1 MRKEYKLQFEALFRI
16 LWVVVF
22 ALFYA
27 LGGIQFKWIRRFVA
41 PVWLGGG
48 LYLFSRDWWKVF
60 QIVLL
65 IPALHAGYGADVL
78 FHKLFRRGLYGLYTG
93 ITPVWMFIQK
103 GAWRV
108 YLVNFLLCIAV
119 SVVFGVWNPFESAR
133 IEGLTI
139 GFTVGW
145 LSIMTARRRDGNSS

>member
-60 QIVLL
+60 QIV
-65 IPALHAGYGADVL
+65 
-78 FHKLFRRGLYGLYTG
+78 
-93 ITPVWMFIQK
+93 FIECQQWK
-103 GAWRV
+103 QFIR
-108 YLVNFLLCIAV
+108 FLQISQV
-119 SVVFGVWNPFESAR
+119 IISVFKR
-133 IEGLTI
+133 
-139 GFTVGW
+139 
-145 LSIMTARRRDGNSS
+145 